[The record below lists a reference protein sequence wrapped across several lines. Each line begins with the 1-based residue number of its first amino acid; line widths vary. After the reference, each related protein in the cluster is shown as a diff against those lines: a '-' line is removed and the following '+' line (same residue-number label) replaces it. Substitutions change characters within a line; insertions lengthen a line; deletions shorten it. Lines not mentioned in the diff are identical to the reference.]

1 MYNQKGGLTM
11 KSYGPL
17 TSCCMPQEVRDLIT
31 RYGQGDR
38 EGSSIWYRRK
48 NNLDKKHQKNKRERR
63 AKRG

>member
-1 MYNQKGGLTM
+1 
-11 KSYGPL
+11 
-17 TSCCMPQEVRDLIT
+17 MPQEVRDLIT